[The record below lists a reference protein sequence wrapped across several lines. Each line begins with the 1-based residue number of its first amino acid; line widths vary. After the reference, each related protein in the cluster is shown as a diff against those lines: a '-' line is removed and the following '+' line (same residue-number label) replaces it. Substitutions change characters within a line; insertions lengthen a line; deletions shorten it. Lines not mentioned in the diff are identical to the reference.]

1 MNTRLIAVETPRGNE
16 MEKAGVALVYNSS
29 GFCFVCR
36 AALPSRISL
45 YMGDLYQAYLPVT
58 KRGTFHMFEEFS
70 SY

>member
-1 MNTRLIAVETPRGNE
+1 